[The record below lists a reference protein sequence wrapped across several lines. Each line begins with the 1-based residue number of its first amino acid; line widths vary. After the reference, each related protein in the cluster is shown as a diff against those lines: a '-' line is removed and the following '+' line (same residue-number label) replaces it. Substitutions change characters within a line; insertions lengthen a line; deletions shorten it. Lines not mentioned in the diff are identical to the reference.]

1 MYSFFAGVRSC
12 TMHINYL
19 PPEVLTKIF
28 SYLPQHGLLTAVN
41 IVCLY
46 WNEVAFSNSL
56 WKTIDITDSTDDDLD
71 IYLQNIAHYKD
82 FVQNLLIKSDH
93 LMKFFDIGK
102 NLNLS
107 NLTNLQIMNYLPYKE
122 VRFCKY
128 IVDLYPGIVSIRFRI
143 FRSADI
149 FGCLSVLSNLQL
161 RDFDIYTSR
170 GGDTMALNKIISEF
184 ISKQCSLQSLSI
196 HCSELESETI
206 RKLLKNKKDLTCLDL
221 SNSTGVDDCVFTA
234 LPELSKLTALD
245 LTDTTV
251 NDEGLKDIATKAS
264 HLKTLSLMFCTKL
277 SDIGIGYIAD
287 DCHCLESLLIVNIS
301 DKISGVRLFPDTM
314 ETLGKGCQ
322 KLKHLTLG
330 NCSRLD
336 DSGVFALVQNCRDLG
351 YLELQ
356 SKNISTPSLHAI
368 SHFCSNLFHLE
379 IDGYNFNAASVESL
393 LANNRFIKYVSIGN
407 CSDIDTIDLCK
418 STETKSGILK
428 THSHAS
434 TLFINGQTQTGYS
447 AIEQIV
453 TFCPDLRELSLP
465 PINTAVHDNVIEIA
479 FHKCRF
485 LQTLTLDH
493 SETINRTDIKTN
505 LK

>member
-1 MYSFFAGVRSC
+1 MD
-12 TMHINYL
+12 INCL
-19 PPEVLTKIF
+19 PPEVLTQIF
-28 SYLPQHGLLTAVN
+28 SYLPQHDLLTAIN
-41 IVCLY
+41 SVCLY
-46 WNEVAFSNSL
+46 WNEAAFSSSL

-71 IYLQNIAHYKD
+71 IYLKNIAHYKD

-128 IVDLYPGIVSIRFRI
+128 IVDLYPGIVAIRFRV

-149 FGCLSVLSNLQL
+149 SGCLSVLSNLQL
-161 RDFDIYTSR
+161 RDFDISISR
-170 GGDTMALNKIISEF
+170 GGDTVALNKIIYEF

-196 HCSELESETI
+196 HCSELQSETI
-206 RKLLKNKKDLTCLDL
+206 IKLFKNLKDLTCLDL

-245 LTDTTV
+245 LADTTV
-251 NDEGLKDIATKAS
+251 KDEGLKNIATKAL
-264 HLKTLSLMFCTKL
+264 HLKTLNLMFCTKL
-277 SDIGIGYIAD
+277 SDIGVGYIAD
-287 DCHCLESLLIVNIS
+287 GCHCLESLLIVNIS
-301 DKISGVRLFPDTM
+301 EKISGVRLFPNTL

-322 KLKHLTLG
+322 KLKHLTVR
-330 NCSRLD
+330 NCSGLD
-336 DSGVFALVQNCRDLG
+336 DSGVVALVQNCHDLG

-356 SKNISTPSLHAI
+356 SKNISSPSLHAI
-368 SHFCSNLFHLE
+368 SDFCSNLFHLE

-393 LANNRFIKYVSIGN
+393 LTKNRFIKYISIGN
-407 CSDIDTIDLCK
+407 CSDINTIDLCK

-428 THSHAS
+428 THLHAS
-434 TLFINGQTQTGYS
+434 TLFINGQTQTDYS

-465 PINTAVHDNVIEIA
+465 PINTAVHDDVIEIA

-485 LQTLTLDH
+485 LQTLTLDN
-493 SETINRTDIKTN
+493 SETINRTDFKTN

>member
-1 MYSFFAGVRSC
+1 
-12 TMHINYL
+12 
-19 PPEVLTKIF
+19 
-28 SYLPQHGLLTAVN
+28 
-41 IVCLY
+41 
-46 WNEVAFSNSL
+46 
-56 WKTIDITDSTDDDLD
+56 
-71 IYLQNIAHYKD
+71 
-82 FVQNLLIKSDH
+82 
-93 LMKFFDIGK
+93 
-102 NLNLS
+102 
-107 NLTNLQIMNYLPYKE
+107 
-122 VRFCKY
+122 
-128 IVDLYPGIVSIRFRI
+128 
-143 FRSADI
+143 
-149 FGCLSVLSNLQL
+149 
-161 RDFDIYTSR
+161 
-170 GGDTMALNKIISEF
+170 MALNKIISEF

-196 HCSELESETI
+196 HCSELQSETM
-206 RKLLKNKKDLTCLDL
+206 RKLFKNLKDLTCLDL

-301 DKISGVRLFPDTM
+301 DKISGVRLFPETM

-336 DSGVFALVQNCRDLG
+336 DSGVFALVQNCHDLG

-356 SKNISTPSLHAI
+356 SKNISTPSLHEI

-407 CSDIDTIDLCK
+407 CSDINTIDLCK

-428 THSHAS
+428 IHSHVS